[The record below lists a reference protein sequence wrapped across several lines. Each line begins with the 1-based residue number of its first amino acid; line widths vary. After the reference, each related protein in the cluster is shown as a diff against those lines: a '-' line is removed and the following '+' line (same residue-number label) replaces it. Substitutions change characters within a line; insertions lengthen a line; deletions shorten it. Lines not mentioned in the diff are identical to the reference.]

1 MYILLCN
8 NYHICGQSFTMN
20 SAQTIPTPPPPPNLL
35 KHPLPSSPF
44 AAAYH
49 QTDWPLGSSHAA
61 SDVKLCLPLFDPS
74 GTPICTCCHHL
85 HPFGDHIFDFAK
97 LGLITQFTKLCHYP
111 LAPLLSTAGYLPPTS
126 KLDIKPLLYLPPDPH
141 ARPFIL

>member
-1 MYILLCN
+1 LEKNIIGLFCNRAELHHELYTNDPQHLHLL
-8 NYHICGQSFTMN
+8 Q
-20 SAQTIPTPPPPPNLL
+20 

-74 GTPICTCCHHL
+74 GTPICTCCRHL

-111 LAPLLSTAGYLPPTS
+111 SPLLSTAGYLLPTS